1 VTNPVRLAGSGR
13 DRYAHGVLRHGLVLM
28 LATAVLTAA
37 CGGPGPTGPG
47 ASSPAGSSAAA
58 SPTPSAA
65 TESGA
70 PSDTPGP
77 SDGPSGSAEP
87 TGSAQPSPSPSPS
100 PSGSGGPADACTG
113 TQSNRNF
120 FVDAARAVTWPVRCA
135 VLPDGWFV
143 TSPSEYRLAGGGKLR
158 VSYKGPSGATV
169 ALSEGAFCTDPGGCV
184 PAGTDAG
191 EASLGTAAGTFIR
204 LGDGGFAVVVDR
216 GLPVSWLL
224 VVEGLDE
231 TTARSIAAAV
241 VVVAP

>member
-1 VTNPVRLAGSGR
+1 MLTLA
-13 DRYAHGVLRHGLVLM
+13 V
-28 LATAVLTAA
+28 ATTA

-47 ASSPAGSSAAA
+47 ASSQSGSSVAA
-58 SPTPSAA
+58 SSTPSPT
-65 TESGA
+65 TESSV

-77 SDGPSGSAEP
+77 SGSPSGSAEP
-87 TGSAQPSPSPSPS
+87 TASAEPSPS

-120 FVDAARAVTWPVRCA
+120 FVDAARAVTWQVRCA

-143 TSPSEYRLAGGGKLR
+143 TSPSEYRLAGGGKLIA
-158 VSYKGPSGATV
+158 SYKGPNGATV

-191 EASLGTAAGTFIR
+191 EASLGTAAGTFVT
-204 LGDGGFAVVVDR
+204 LADGGFAVVVDR

-224 VVEGLDE
+224 VVEGLDQ
-231 TTARSIAAAV
+231 TTARSIAADVIAV
-241 VVVAP
+241 TP